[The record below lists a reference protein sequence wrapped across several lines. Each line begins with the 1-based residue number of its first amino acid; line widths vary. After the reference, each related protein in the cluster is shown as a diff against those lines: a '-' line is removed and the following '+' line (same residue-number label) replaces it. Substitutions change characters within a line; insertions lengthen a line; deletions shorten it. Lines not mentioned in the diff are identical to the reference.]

1 MVTFFGSRAN
11 FWAMDVVLGYL
22 AGLLTLIN
30 PCVLPVLPIVLA
42 TAIQAHRFG
51 PVAVAAGM
59 SASFVA
65 LGMLVSVAGRSLG
78 ITEETI
84 AQAGAVLMIGFGLI
98 LLVPRFSSQFATA
111 TAGVASGADGQLDRI
126 DRSGLQ
132 GQFLGGVLLGAVW
145 SPCIG
150 PTLGGAISLA
160 SQGESLMFAAAIM
173 ASFALGVS
181 TIILALGYGARSVI
195 QKRQAWMRRFASKS
209 RPAMGVIFIAVG
221 AAILF
226 ELHKIIEFW
235 AIETLP
241 TWLIDL
247 SVAI

>member
-1 MVTFFGSRAN
+1 
-11 FWAMDVVLGYL
+11 MDVVLGYL